1 IRGFDIRKELEN
13 GNVEYPG
20 RYIEMLWDA
29 ENMRVT
35 NFEEANQFV
44 KRNYREGWKL

>member
-1 IRGFDIRKELEN
+1 
-13 GNVEYPG
+13 VEYPG

-29 ENMRVT
+29 KNMRVT

-44 KRNYREGWKL
+44 KRNYREGWTL